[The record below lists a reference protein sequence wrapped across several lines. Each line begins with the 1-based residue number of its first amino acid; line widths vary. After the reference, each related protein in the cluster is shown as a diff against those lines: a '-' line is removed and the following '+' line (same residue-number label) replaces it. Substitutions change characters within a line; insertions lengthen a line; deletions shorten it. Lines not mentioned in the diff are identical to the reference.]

1 MFDNLSTTFWWG
13 SMLLRAT
20 HGSMDRG
27 HNCEARM
34 VTTNRPINQT
44 SPPPLLRGLFRFQS
58 WFVWNPSERIC
69 LKRFTRFLGR
79 ECLLKETQTDW
90 HSEDCFA
97 PDIYRE
103 TDAFNSNWNMIEC
116 KKIWQIYWTPH
127 EHMIGN
133 SCDCDILFFHLIYFV
148 YLSSSSHP
156 QTLIFFIF
164 RPNKSING
172 WLRSFLKIREVLS
185 YFPL

>member
-20 HGSMDRG
+20 HGSMDG
-27 HNCEARM
+27 HHNCEARM

-44 SPPPLLRGLFRFQS
+44 SPPPLPRGLFRFQS

-97 PDIYRE
+97 PDIYRK
-103 TDAFNSNWNMIEC
+103 TDAFNSNWNMIEW
-116 KKIWQIYWTPH
+116 KKIWQVYW
-127 EHMIGN
+127 
-133 SCDCDILFFHLIYFV
+133 ILLTNHKQLLCLWFSFFHLIY
-148 YLSSSSHP
+148 LSAPCRGSD
-156 QTLIFFIF
+156 LEAAFYVLVLAY
-164 RPNKSING
+164 N
-172 WLRSFLKIREVLS
+172 LRRIVLGI
-185 YFPL
+185 

>member
-20 HGSMDRG
+20 HGSMDG
-27 HNCEARM
+27 HHNCEARM

-44 SPPPLLRGLFRFQS
+44 SPPPLPRGLFRFQS

-90 HSEDCFA
+90 HSKDCFA
-97 PDIYRE
+97 PDIYRM
-103 TDAFNSNWNMIEC
+103 TDAFNFNWNMIEYKNC
-116 KKIWQIYWTPH
+116 YKKYWTFM
-127 EHMIGN
+127 EYYWRLMN
-133 SCDCDILFFHLIYFV
+133 TSQQLLWFSFSFDIFCIIIMF
-148 YLSSSSHP
+148 LSS
-156 QTLIFFIF
+156 
-164 RPNKSING
+164 
-172 WLRSFLKIREVLS
+172 
-185 YFPL
+185 

>member
-1 MFDNLSTTFWWG
+1 MSAWIDIWRQLKLSNSIGTCNMFDNLSTTFW
-13 SMLLRAT
+13 LLRAT
-20 HGSMDRG
+20 HGSMDG

-97 PDIYRE
+97 PDIYRK

-116 KKIWQIYWTPH
+116 QKIWQIYWTPH
-127 EHMIGN
+127 EHIISS
-133 SCDCDILFFHLIYFV
+133 SCDCGFLFFIWYILCNHPVSLISTD
-148 YLSSSSHP
+148 LD
-156 QTLIFFIF
+156 FFNF
-164 RPNKSING
+164 SAK
-172 WLRSFLKIREVLS
+172 
-185 YFPL
+185 